1 LECDSTPADPLQPV
15 CPPNFYF
22 DQLDPTQ
29 GESLMK
35 RFLSSCARLPCVG
48 FAVAL
53 DALPSLPTSKKQ
65 TLAIVLLAVAVATG
79 VMGRNASAGIV
90 TATLNQ
96 TAVNGSPV
104 YFSYASGTIGT
115 LDWDSSGNM
124 SIRALV
130 DVFDMGGGDVFT
142 AFNVGGFAANAGVAN
157 ANPLSFGTPID
168 SATAF
173 SGGQNPFA
181 DGYYG
186 VRFSAGG
193 SDWNYGWVAVTKT
206 ESSLTF
212 GQASV
217 ETTINT
223 PIAAGAV
230 AVPEPSTYAMA
241 LAGLACGGYSLFRR
255 RSAR

>member
-1 LECDSTPADPLQPV
+1 
-15 CPPNFYF
+15 
-22 DQLDPTQ
+22 
-29 GESLMK
+29 MK
-35 RFLSSCARLPCVG
+35 RFLSSCACLRRVG

-53 DALPSLPTSKKQ
+53 DALPSLPTSKQQ
-65 TLAIVLLAVAVATG
+65 TLAIVLLTVAVAAG

-96 TAVNGSPV
+96 TATDGSPV

-115 LDWDSSGNM
+115 LDWASTGNK

-130 DVFDMGGGDVFT
+130 TVETFPFPFT
-142 AFNVGGFAANAGVAN
+142 DINVGGLPPNAGVAN

-173 SGGQNPFA
+173 TGGQGAFA

-193 SDWNYGWVAVTKT
+193 SDWNYGWVEVLVAG
-206 ESSLTF
+206 SSLTF

-230 AVPEPSTYAMA
+230 AVPEPSTCALA

-255 RSAR
+255 RRGR

>member
-1 LECDSTPADPLQPV
+1 
-15 CPPNFYF
+15 
-22 DQLDPTQ
+22 
-29 GESLMK
+29 MK
-35 RFLSSCARLPCVG
+35 RFLSSCARLPRFV

-65 TLAIVLLAVAVATG
+65 TLAIVFLTVAVATG

-96 TAVNGSPV
+96 TATDGSPV

-115 LDWDSSGNM
+115 LDWASTGNK

-130 DVFDMGGGDVFT
+130 TVDPLFGTD
-142 AFNVGGFAANAGVAN
+142 FNVGGLPPNAGVAN
-157 ANPLSFGTPID
+157 ANPLSFGTSIN
-168 SATAF
+168 STTAF
-173 SGGQNPFA
+173 TGGQGAFA

-193 SDWNYGWVAVTKT
+193 SDWNYGWVDVVVAG
-206 ESSLTF
+206 SSLTF

-230 AVPEPSTYAMA
+230 AVPEPSTYALA

-255 RSAR
+255 RHAR

>member
-1 LECDSTPADPLQPV
+1 
-15 CPPNFYF
+15 
-22 DQLDPTQ
+22 
-29 GESLMK
+29 MK
-35 RFLSSCARLPCVG
+35 RFLSSCARLPRVR

-53 DALPSLPTSKKQ
+53 DALPSLPTSKQQ
-65 TLAIVLLAVAVATG
+65 TLAIVLLTVAVAAG

-96 TAVNGSPV
+96 TATDGSPV

-115 LDWDSSGNM
+115 LDWASTGN
-124 SIRALV
+124 SIRAFVSV
-130 DVFDMGGGDVFT
+130 DPEFGSY
-142 AFNVGGFAANAGVAN
+142 FNVGGDTAGVAI

-173 SGGQNPFA
+173 TGGLSPYVG
-181 DGYYG
+181 GYYG
-186 VRFSAGG
+186 VRFWAGG
-193 SDWNYGWVAVTKT
+193 SDWNYGWVDVVVAG
-206 ESSLTF
+206 SSLTF

-230 AVPEPSTYAMA
+230 AVPEPSTYASL
-241 LAGLACGGYSLFRR
+241 LAGLACVGYSLFRR
-255 RSAR
+255 RRAR

>member
-1 LECDSTPADPLQPV
+1 LECDSTSADPLQPV

-35 RFLSSCARLPCVG
+35 RFLSSCARLPRVG
-48 FAVAL
+48 FAIAL
-53 DALPSLPTSKKQ
+53 DALPSLPTSKQQ
-65 TLAIVLLAVAVATG
+65 TLAIVLLTVAGATG

-96 TAVNGSPV
+96 TATNGSPV

-115 LDWDSSGNM
+115 LDWASTGNK
-124 SIRALV
+124 SIRGLV
-130 DVFDMGGGDVFT
+130 DVDPEFGT
-142 AFNVGGFAANAGVAN
+142 NFNVGGLPPNAGVAI

-168 SATAF
+168 STTAF
-173 SGGQNPFA
+173 DGGQSPSAN
-181 DGYYG
+181 GYYG
-186 VRFSAGG
+186 VRFPAGG
-193 SDWNYGWVAVTKT
+193 SDWNYGWVEVLVAG
-206 ESSLTF
+206 SSLTF

-230 AVPEPSTYAMA
+230 AVPEPSTCAMA

-255 RSAR
+255 RRAC